1 MSILGAD
8 PFGSFGS
15 LDSLRGPLREEFQRK
30 YAEAFMADTKAK
42 MQLENER
49 LVLENE
55 RLRNQN
61 EAERIRLAAEL
72 AKLQGQTGNSSFKPK
87 SLHVVN
93 G

>member
-1 MSILGAD
+1 MSSLYRD
-8 PFGSFGS
+8 PFGVFENLG
-15 LDSLRGPLREEFQRK
+15 SLRGPMREEFQRK

-49 LVLENE
+49 QALENE

-72 AKLQGQTGNSSFKPK
+72 AKLQGQTGNSSLKPK
-87 SLHVVN
+87 PLHVVN

>member
-1 MSILGAD
+1 MSSYQD
-8 PFGSFGS
+8 PFGSFGK

-30 YAEAFMADTKAK
+30 YAEAFMADMQAK

-49 LVLENE
+49 LALVNENW
-55 RLRNQN
+55 RNHN

-72 AKLQGQTGNSSFKPK
+72 AKLQGQAGNSSFKSKP
-87 SLHVVN
+87 LHVVN

>member
-1 MSILGAD
+1 MSSYQDL
-8 PFGSFGS
+8 FGSFGK

-30 YAEAFMADTKAK
+30 YAETIMADMQAK

-49 LVLENE
+49 LALINE
-55 RLRNQN
+55 EWRNRN

-72 AKLQGQTGNSSFKPK
+72 AKLQSQTGNSSFKPK
-87 SLHVVN
+87 PLHVVN